1 MFSHGMNRKLIGLP
15 GSSEFGIHLSDLVM
29 TCQNSR
35 AALRGTAAVCL
46 FSLLSLTSGCGKPAQ
61 EGDTKHYQTR
71 GVVRGF
77 APDRKVV
84 DVEHENI
91 EGFMPSMT
99 MPFSVRDPK
108 QIADMRIGDAISFE
122 LTVTTRDSWID
133 KIKKI
138 DLAQVRLPTRA
149 TAPEAQSTTDTSP
162 RLREGDS
169 MPSFHLVDQEG
180 KQLDTDKFRGNPL
193 VLTFIFTRCP
203 IPNFCPLMTNN
214 FNQLQQAIKNGS
226 GRLAQTKLLSI
237 SFDPDF
243 DTPTILKE
251 YGAHQQADHKIWTFA
266 SGDKPQS
273 NKITEAFSVYAKKES
288 GTISHGLATALV
300 AEDGKI
306 ERIWRGNGWTVPEV
320 VSAIEEKK

>member
-1 MFSHGMNRKLIGLP
+1 
-15 GSSEFGIHLSDLVM
+15 
-29 TCQNSR
+29 
-35 AALRGTAAVCL
+35 
-46 FSLLSLTSGCGKPAQ
+46 
-61 EGDTKHYQTR
+61 
-71 GVVRGF
+71 
-77 APDRKVV
+77 
-84 DVEHENI
+84 
-91 EGFMPSMT
+91 

-133 KIKKI
+133 KIRKV
-138 DLAQVRLPTRA
+138 DLAAVRLPTRA
-149 TAPEAQSTTDTSP
+149 TSPDAQSATDTSP

-169 MPSFHLVDQEG
+169 MPSFQLIDQEG

-193 VLTFIFTRCP
+193 VLTFVFTRCP

-226 GRLAQTKLLSI
+226 GRLAQSKLLSI

-243 DTPTILKE
+243 DTATILKE
-251 YGAHQQADHKIWTFA
+251 YGAHQQADFKIWTFA
-266 SGDKPQS
+266 SGDRPQS
-273 NKITEAFSVYAKKES
+273 NKITEAFSVYLKKEG

-320 VSAIEEKK
+320 VSAIEGKK